1 MGNAFQSRLLLAVPA
16 LLLAACSLRTS
27 NEAVPCTSDE
37 ACVGAFGAGATCK
50 PDGYCSVPSSTSED
64 GGADGPDG
72 TTYPWRFV
80 SIPDFLDADIG
91 DVSALT
97 QTGVNS
103 TNAAH
108 EAAITAVLDAIA
120 AETPDFVLVA
130 GNLVNGHWYL
140 DADNKGVFGPVVTPA
155 QKKAAIDK
163 AADHYYRIWK
173 KRFSD
178 RGLTVYPAVGAH
190 ELGDNNW
197 PVGSKADFVATYR
210 AAFAR
215 NFTQDANGTAL
226 YAMRPVGTPYEG
238 TSYAIEHKGMLLV
251 SLDEFRQDD
260 PTTTLDPNTGTV
272 VPDVSS
278 DHLAWLESTINQ
290 ARDDDPKLHVV
301 VQGNVPVLLPV
312 RRQGTS
318 PLLMPGENS
327 SPLWR
332 ALARDKADLYLA
344 GGAHDVTARGSG
356 SDESPTSV
364 VQQVVHG
371 GALGYSGT
379 VSYLVGT
386 VYRDR
391 IELEMKTASVSYDPS
406 VPDQLWQAGS
416 NRPRADYTLGAFS
429 SAGRLLVDKVGAS
442 TQYLN
447 ASGVL
452 MAPAVGSTGGALVNL
467 RFDEATGANKVYNL
481 GATGDA
487 NHGMPTAGLTFVP
500 VKVGNAVSF
509 PDVVGANQ
517 RVMAGTT
524 PIVGAGPRT
533 TALWVQVPT
542 AHPSGTPETWPQAIR
557 TVCTMGTNQASA
569 KWELDIDENGLFE
582 IGVANKRTDNTGN
595 APVNDN
601 TWHHIVAV
609 LPPTSTNLTGAV
621 MYIDGHEVAK
631 AGTVGGGTGVVN
643 TAAGSLIVGHA
654 ANSAY
659 FQQYTGKV
667 DDLAIWS
674 EALSSAQVLAM
685 YQLATS
691 TTFNYDAY
699 DVDALFEAFKVQRD
713 ATIDGRLW
721 SYKPSGL
728 TSPPGE
734 VTLTG
739 GTYSLNLGDGAGF
752 ESR

>member
-1 MGNAFQSRLLLAVPA
+1 M
-16 LLLAACSLRTS
+16 RTS
-27 NEAVPCTSDE
+27 KEAVPCTSDE
-37 ACVGAFGAGATCK
+37 ACVAAFGAGATCK
-50 PDGYCSVPSSTSED
+50 PDGYCSVSSTTED
-64 GGADGPDG
+64 GGQGDGPG
-72 TTYPWRFV
+72 SAATYPWRFV

-91 DVSALT
+91 DVSSLT
-97 QTGVNS
+97 TTGVNS

-120 AETPDFVLVA
+120 AEHPDFVLVA

-140 DADNKGVFGPVVTPA
+140 DADGKSVFGPVATPA

-163 AADHYYRIWK
+163 AADHYYKIWK
-173 KRFSD
+173 KRFAD

-197 PVGSKADFVATYR
+197 PVGTKADLVSTYK

-215 NFTQDANGTAL
+215 NFTQAGGTAVYPL
-226 YAMRPVGTPYEG
+226 RPIGTPYEG
-238 TSYAIEHKGMLLV
+238 TSYAIKHKGMLLV

-260 PTTTLDPNTGTV
+260 PMTTLDPNTGTV
-272 VPDVSS
+272 VPDVSA
-278 DHLAWLESTINQ
+278 DHLAWLESTIND
-290 ARDDDPKLHVV
+290 ARANDPKVHVV

-318 PLLMPGENS
+318 SLLMPGEDS

-332 ALARDKADLYLA
+332 ALVRDKADLYLA
-344 GGAHDVTARGSG
+344 GGAHDVTARSSG
-356 SDESPTSV
+356 SDEIPNGS

-371 GALGYSGT
+371 GALGYSRT
-379 VSYLVGT
+379 ASYVVGT
-386 VYRDR
+386 VYQDR
-391 IELEMKTASVSYDPS
+391 IELQVKTASVSYDPS

-416 NRPRADYTLGAFS
+416 NRPRAGYTLSAFT
-429 SAGRLLVDKVGAS
+429 SAGDLLVDKTGPS

-447 ASGVL
+447 PSGV
-452 MAPAVGSTGGALVNL
+452 MVAPTTGTTAGALVNL
-467 RFDEATGANKVYNL
+467 RFDEATGTNKVYNL

-487 NHGMPTAGLTFVP
+487 NHGLPTTGLTFVQG
-500 VKVGNAVSF
+500 KLGNAVSF

-517 RVMAGTT
+517 RIMAGSS

-533 TALWVQVPT
+533 SSLWVQVPT

-557 TVCTMGTNQASA
+557 TVCTMGMNQAGA

-595 APVNDN
+595 SPVNDN

-609 LPPTSTNLTGAV
+609 LPATAANLSGAV
-621 MYIDGHEVAK
+621 MYIDGHEVTK
-631 AGTVGGGTGVVN
+631 AGTVGNGTGAIN
-643 TAAGSLIVGHA
+643 TGPGNFIVGHA
-654 ANSAY
+654 VNSAY
-659 FQQYTGKV
+659 FQQYTGQV
-667 DDLAIWS
+667 DDLAIWGDS
-674 EALSSAQVLAM
+674 LSAAQVLAM
-685 YQLATS
+685 YQLATTS
-691 TTFNYDAY
+691 GFGYDAY

-713 ATIDGRLW
+713 VTIDGRLW
-721 SYKPSGL
+721 AYRPSGL

-739 GTYSLNLGDGAGF
+739 ATYSLNLGDGAGF